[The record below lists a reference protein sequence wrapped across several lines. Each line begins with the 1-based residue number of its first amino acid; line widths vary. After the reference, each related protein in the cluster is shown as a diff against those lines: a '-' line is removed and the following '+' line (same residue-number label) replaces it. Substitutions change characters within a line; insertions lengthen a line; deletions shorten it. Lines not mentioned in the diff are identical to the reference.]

1 MYRKPVIY
9 VPSKQ
14 AAETASQ
21 AAFAIRAR
29 HQARAIAASVPIKDV
44 EIEHEGALWRDLIGG
59 LVGKVLFSERL
70 RLDGL
75 ISLWHPSLW

>member
-1 MYRKPVIY
+1 MTFSPPK
-9 VPSKQ
+9 S
-14 AAETASQ
+14 SS
-21 AAFAIRAR
+21 RACTS
-29 HQARAIAASVPIKDV
+29 AKDI